1 MISYSLIGLGIIVVA
16 WLVQFFLIS
25 KKSKKINPYF
35 VGLYALGVAVLVYD
49 GFSSGLKN
57 LAIANLVSLVVS
69 VLVLVRVLRK

>member
-1 MISYSLIGLGIIVVA
+1 MSYSLIGLGIIVVA
-16 WLVQFFLIS
+16 WLVQFFLIN